1 MMHLHTT
8 YTVDCMPVMEPT
20 ELCQVVRPTLHLKQT
35 NFAVLCNNKSWSGLI
50 TYLNLQDYLDISV
63 SRPPLVGS
71 QERSAN
77 KTSYASTPPH
87 RTWEMGIRWIL
98 RLMSCGPSSD
108 VASNSCGVV
117 YNPRVRLQLVAKET
131 CKLRTYHRDS
141 LARTRVLCIMVGVL
155 AILACPCL
163 GNKCPELALNVLANV
178 ETATNLDCK
187 NFLEETLGISNMIMT
202 NEDSSLPACMD
213 VVSNRANLRPQ
224 NVVDCI
230 CPSGFTDALA
240 GSSDFNFGI
249 LTQIEHADIQYIT
262 CAQECPK
269 SYQNVMKSIDVAVCG
284 CLNSRGCL
292 FEQRTLLSG
301 ISEMQ
306 VYDDI
311 SSTNKSDITR
321 TSPLKTLQSVLIL
334 PDDLRMDSSV
344 VHCEQLAY
352 RQQISPRDV
361 IVCSFNHIEYVYRN
375 ECPSG
380 KS

>member
-1 MMHLHTT
+1 
-8 YTVDCMPVMEPT
+8 
-20 ELCQVVRPTLHLKQT
+20 
-35 NFAVLCNNKSWSGLI
+35 
-50 TYLNLQDYLDISV
+50 
-63 SRPPLVGS
+63 
-71 QERSAN
+71 
-77 KTSYASTPPH
+77 
-87 RTWEMGIRWIL
+87 
-98 RLMSCGPSSD
+98 
-108 VASNSCGVV
+108 
-117 YNPRVRLQLVAKET
+117 
-131 CKLRTYHRDS
+131 
-141 LARTRVLCIMVGVL
+141 MVGVL

-202 NEDSSLPACMD
+202 NEHSSLPACMD

-321 TSPLKTLQSVLIL
+321 TTSPLKTLQSVLIL